1 MSFSL
6 LANRNIGMIVLIG
19 GNSLVAKMTNQ
30 IMLLSLNLFFEIEYA
45 AIVAMINV
53 ATVAPKE
60 MITLFFRYL

>member
-30 IMLLSLNLFFEIEYA
+30 MILLSLNLFFEIEYA

-53 ATVAPKE
+53 VKVAPKE

>member
-1 MSFSL
+1 
-6 LANRNIGMIVLIG
+6 MIVLIG